1 MKLKRWSYI
10 IILGSGLF
18 MALIFFTPLE
28 FYVIKYSNR
37 LLSNNS
43 VPLIQREKEIVDEYD
58 WTLKASDGK
67 IINLKEYKGDVVFIN
82 FWATWCGPCVEEM
95 PDLQKLY
102 SAYND
107 KVTFLFVARD
117 KQNIVSA
124 FLTKKDYDIPV
135 YFERGL
141 TPKLFYHASIPAT
154 YIISKKGVI
163 EMAKTGSYNWN
174 SNKVRELLDN
184 LLKE

>member
-1 MKLKRWSYI
+1 MNLKRWSYI
-10 IILGSGLF
+10 IILGLGLF

-58 WTLKASDGK
+58 WTLKSFEGELL
-67 IINLKEYKGDVVFIN
+67 NLESYKGDVIFIN
-82 FWATWCGPCVEEM
+82 FWATWCPPCVEEM

-102 SAYND
+102 NVYGD

-117 KQNIVSA
+117 KQNRVA
-124 FLTKKDYDIPV
+124 TFLTKKGYDIPV
-135 YFERGL
+135 YFEHGL
-141 TPKLFYHASIPAT
+141 TPKLFYHGSIPAT
-154 YIISKKGVI
+154 YIISKNGVI

-174 SNKVRELLDN
+174 SNSVRELLDT